1 MKAIKAENLTKYYGK
16 SRGIIDV
23 SLSIDEGDFF
33 GFIGPN
39 GAGKSTF
46 IRTALGLIAPTS
58 GKIELLGKDVT
69 KDRVEILKQVG
80 YLPSEAKF
88 WGGMR
93 VSELLS
99 MSEKLRDLD
108 CSAERARLCERLE
121 LDTSRKI
128 DELSLGNKK
137 KVGIVAALQHKPALC
152 ILDEPTSGLDPL
164 MQKEFY
170 TILAERQKD
179 GGTVF
184 LSSHNLSEIAR
195 YCNRAAIIREGRI
208 LVTESVEQL
217 AHTGIKRVALRGISG
232 VANIEQVCSFDGIR
246 DASFAEG
253 TLKFLYSGKVGAL
266 LSHLASADPTDVS
279 ITDPELDEILLSYYG
294 KETD

>member
-58 GKIELLGKDVT
+58 GRIEVLGKNVT
-69 KDRVEILKQVG
+69 TDRIEILKQVG

-93 VSELLS
+93 VSELLL
-99 MSEKLRDLD
+99 MSEKLRGID
-108 CSAERARLCERLE
+108 CSAERKRLCERLE
-121 LDTSRKI
+121 LDTTRKI
-128 DELSLGNKK
+128 DELSLGNRK
-137 KVGIVAALQHKPALC
+137 KVGIVAALQHKPTLC

-170 TILAERQKD
+170 TILTERQRE

-208 LVTESVEQL
+208 LRNDRVEML
-217 AHTGIKRVALRGISG
+217 AHTGIKRVSLRG
-232 VANIEQVCSFDGIR
+232 VCELPSIDGIR
-246 DASFAEG
+246 DGSLSEG
-253 TLKFLYSGKVGAL
+253 GAKFLYSGEISEL
-266 LSHLASADPTDVS
+266 LACIADMKPTDVS
-279 ITDPELDEILLSYYG
+279 ITDPELDEILINYYERSEE
-294 KETD
+294 K

>member
-69 KDRVEILKQVG
+69 KDRLEILKQVG

-128 DELSLGNKK
+128 DELSLGNRK

-208 LVTESVEQL
+208 LRNESVEML
-217 AHTGIKRVALRGISG
+217 AHTGIKRVSLRG
-232 VANIEQVCSFDGIR
+232 VAELPSVDGIR
-246 DASFAEG
+246 DGSLSEG
-253 TLKFLYSGKVGAL
+253 GAKFLYSGEIQTL
-266 LSHLASADPTDVS
+266 LACLAEMNPSDVS
-279 ITDPELDEILLSYYG
+279 ITDPELDEILINYYERSEE
-294 KETD
+294 K

>member
-69 KDRVEILKQVG
+69 KDRLEILKQVG

-128 DELSLGNKK
+128 DELSLGNRK

-217 AHTGIKRVALRGISG
+217 AHTGIKRVALRGVSS
-232 VANIEQVCSFDGIR
+232 ATNIEQVCSFDGIR

>member
-69 KDRVEILKQVG
+69 KDRLEILKQVG

-108 CSAERARLCERLE
+108 CSAERASSSTPRVRSTSSRSETERRSE
-121 LDTSRKI
+121 SSRRFSI
-128 DELSLGNKK
+128 SRRS
-137 KVGIVAALQHKPALC
+137 AF
-152 ILDEPTSGLDPL
+152 S
-164 MQKEFY
+164 MS
-170 TILAERQKD
+170 RQAVL
-179 GGTVF
+179 T
-184 LSSHNLSEIAR
+184 
-195 YCNRAAIIREGRI
+195 
-208 LVTESVEQL
+208 
-217 AHTGIKRVALRGISG
+217 
-232 VANIEQVCSFDGIR
+232 
-246 DASFAEG
+246 
-253 TLKFLYSGKVGAL
+253 
-266 LSHLASADPTDVS
+266 P
-279 ITDPELDEILLSYYG
+279 
-294 KETD
+294 